1 MKTTETRTKKYKIN
15 KDLIVTVKSD
25 PVEQVYQYE
34 PYGMV
39 ETWKNTITI
48 KHTVEKLDPLK
59 FKDVAAIREFMDG
72 LDMQDSQ
79 LPLIP
84 EDEDD
89 ER

>member
-25 PVEQVYQYE
+25 PIEQD
-34 PYGMV
+34 GMI

-48 KHTVEKLDPLK
+48 KHTVEKLDPMK
-59 FKDVAAIREFMDG
+59 FKDVAAIREFMDN

-84 EDEDD
+84 DETEDEDD